1 MRVLAWL
8 FWLLMF
14 VLFFWIALKNA
25 DPVTLRLT
33 AETAMTA
40 PLVIV
45 ILVTFALGVVL
56 GMVTASPKLFRQG
69 REIKRLKRADTAV
82 QEDTARPRA
91 PLNPPDVPS
100 LRS

>member
-8 FWLLMF
+8 FWLLMV
-14 VLFFWIALKNA
+14 VLFFWITLKNA

-33 AETAMTA
+33 AETALTA
-40 PLVIV
+40 PLIIV
-45 ILVTFALGVVL
+45 IFVTFALGVLL
-56 GMVTASPKLFRQG
+56 GIITASPRLFKQG
-69 REIKRLKRADTAV
+69 REIRRLKKTAQQPADTGP
-82 QEDTARPRA
+82 ARG